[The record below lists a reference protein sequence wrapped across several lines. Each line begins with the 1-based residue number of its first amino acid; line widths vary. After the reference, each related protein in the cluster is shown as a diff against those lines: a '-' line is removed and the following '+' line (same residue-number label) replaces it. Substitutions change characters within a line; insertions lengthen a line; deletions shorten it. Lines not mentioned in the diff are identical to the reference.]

1 MRTRF
6 QQAISPSEGFTLLE
20 VLVTIGI
27 IIVLSGITVA
37 VMPVALISARSDSSA
52 ATVVAVMRVAREE
65 AISQRRNM
73 QVVFTAPNK
82 ITVSRIEVPGPGT
95 TLVREAFLGTNYSF
109 MLFVGVPDTPDAFG
123 NATATAFPGATSIL
137 FTSSGELVD
146 QGGDPVNGTIFIGR
160 TGETLSARAVSIFG
174 PTALIRQWRWAGSA
188 WAQ

>member
-6 QQAISPSEGFTLLE
+6 QQAMSPSGGFTLLE

-37 VMPVALISARSDSSA
+37 VMPVALISARADSSA

-95 TLVREAFLGTNYSF
+95 TLVREAFLGSNYSF
-109 MLFVGVPDTPDAFG
+109 LLFTGVPDTPDAFG
-123 NATATAFPGATSIL
+123 RTTATTFTGATSLL
-137 FTSSGELVD
+137 FTSSGEFVD
-146 QGGDPVNGTIFIGR
+146 QSGDPVNGTVFIGR
-160 TGETLSARAVSIFG
+160 SGETLSARAITIFG
-174 PTALIRQWRWAGSA
+174 PTALIRQWRWAGSV